1 MVDYTKVTRQGYT
14 VKKTYLDTSGGIST
28 ILAVIDRG
36 DFGVP
41 EHRWMWAFAYHFE
54 DGTWGQGHYDY
65 ESMNSAI
72 AGFKKSYPR
81 ARPINPK
88 SILRVE
94 TKEGSFGKFDN
105 LNDARK
111 VMYRIAKHRRENT
124 FITNHVGTYL
134 YGAKW
139 DEDSQKCYMSEPGT
153 RKVWRLYADGHIV
166 LL

>member
-1 MVDYTKVTRQGYT
+1 MGDFTKITRQGYE
-14 VKKTYLDTSGGIST
+14 VKKTYLNNGEISV

-36 DFGVP
+36 GS
-41 EHRWMWAFAYHFE
+41 ENHRWMWAYAYHFE

-65 ESMNSAI
+65 DSMDSAI
-72 AGFKKSYPR
+72 EGLKKSYPR

-94 TKEGSFGKFDN
+94 TEEGSFGKFDN

-111 VMYRIAKHRRENT
+111 VMYRIAKNRKEKT
-124 FITNHVGTYL
+124 FITNCVGTYI

-139 DEDSQKCYMSEPGT
+139 DEKTQKCYMSEPGT
-153 RKVWRLYADGHIV
+153 KKVWRLYADGHIA